1 MGRVKADADGRVSL
15 NAVHLVGGFILAIV
29 VAAGA
34 YAADLLSR
42 SGAIAAIVV
51 GTLTFGIGGP
61 LPGALLL
68 LFFISSSLLSRVGG
82 AKKRKVA
89 AAFAKGGRR
98 DHGQVMANG
107 ALAALLCVGFGLT
120 GDSVWLAG
128 LTGALAA
135 VNADTWATEL
145 GVLARQAPRMVT
157 TGARVEAGTSGAVSA
172 LGVAA
177 ALGGALLISTP
188 AAVAERAPLLALIAA
203 ASGVAG
209 SLFDSLLGA
218 TVQAI
223 YTCPACA
230 KETERHPVHTCGTPT
245 VPLRGWRWLDND
257 GVNFGAS
264 LVGAVVSAGTWIV
277 LGAGG

>member
-1 MGRVKADADGRVSL
+1 M
-15 NAVHLVGGFILAIV
+15 GGFILAV
-29 VAAGA
+29 GVAAAA
-34 YAADLLSR
+34 YAAGSLSR
-42 SGAIAAIVV
+42 SGAIGAIVV

-68 LFFISSSLLSRVGG
+68 LFFVSSSLLSRVGG
-82 AKKRKVA
+82 SKKRNVA

-107 ALAALLCVGFGLT
+107 ALAALLSVGFGLT

-145 GVLARQAPRMVT
+145 GVLSRRLPRMVT
-157 TGARVEAGTSGAVSA
+157 SGVRVEPGTSGAVSA

-177 ALGGALLISTP
+177 AIGGALLISTP
-188 AAVAERAPLLALIAA
+188 AAIAAGAPILALTATG
-203 ASGVAG
+203 SGVAG

-230 KETERHPVHTCGTPT
+230 KETERHPVHSCGTAT

-264 LVGAVVSAGTWIV
+264 LVGAAVSTAAWIALAPMV
-277 LGAGG
+277 R